1 MNVLTQEIREI
12 LAPATIAAYE
22 ARQEIES
29 TGVTEGGEGS
39 ALERAYHAAIQA
51 QNTEECWRMYNA
63 LLRDSECGHG
73 DSVKQALYGKAMRAY
88 EYATWSGETVYPQ
101 KVCFDAEKI
110 GHHVPCVYRMAGVK
124 PELGPNEFTPKALPT
139 R

>member
-1 MNVLTQEIREI
+1 MNVLTQEVREI

-22 ARQEIES
+22 ARQEIECGS
-29 TGVTEGGEGS
+29 VTEGDAVEK
-39 ALERAYHAAIQA
+39 AYHAAIQS

-63 LLRDSECGHG
+63 LVRDAECGHG
-73 DSVKQALYGKAMRAY
+73 DSGQQALYGKAMRAY
-88 EYATWSGETVYPQ
+88 EYATWSGEIVYPQ

-110 GHHVPCVYRMAGVK
+110 GKYVPCVYRMLGVK
-124 PELGPNEFTPKALPT
+124 PELGPNEFIPKALPT